1 MEELKV
7 LDDAKLTKK
16 VYSQK
21 GITLGAFMG
30 GPVTTGYLLI
40 ENYKSLENRA
50 VVNKAWG
57 FTIFSTII
65 YYVLAYFLKEVMD
78 MSTVPLF
85 VACVVGSSQIFKQL
99 QAKDV
104 ETYLQKGGEV
114 HSNWRVAGI
123 GLLFLL
129 ATIVVLGAGLMF
141 YETEEPIVIPPPQE
155 LVRPTV
161 PARST
166 TSSSGNLMKSEVNS
180 IQSKSYG
187 DAGHVIVYNDFFFSE
202 LRIDTIAEQL
212 RVLGFFEENQK
223 QLYLEKVLFDYEFS
237 VTDASADL
245 TNEKTS
251 LKYEQLRADL
261 EVFLKDGKVRILL
274 MDENSEEVLR
284 DFGEEI

>member
-7 LDDAKLTKK
+7 LDDVKLTKK
-16 VYSQK
+16 IYSQK
-21 GITLGAFMG
+21 GITLGAFLG
-30 GPVTTGYLLI
+30 GPVTAGYLLI
-40 ENYKSLENRA
+40 ENYKSVENRA

-57 FTIFSTII
+57 VTIFSTII

-85 VACVVGSSQIFKQL
+85 VGCVVGSSQIFKQL
-99 QAKDV
+99 QAEDV
-104 ETYLQKGGEV
+104 EAYIQKGGEI

-129 ATIVVLGAGLMF
+129 ATIVVLGAGLML
-141 YETEEPIVIPPPQE
+141 YKTEEPIVIPPPQE
-155 LVRPTV
+155 LIRPTI

-180 IQSKSYG
+180 LQSKSYG
-187 DAGHVIVYNDFFFSE
+187 DAAHVIVYNDFFFSE

-212 RVLGFFEENQK
+212 TTLGFFDDNPK
-223 QLYLEKVLFDYEFS
+223 NIYLEKVLFDYEFS
-237 VTDASADL
+237 ITDASADL

-251 LKYEQLRADL
+251 LKYEQLRADM
-261 EVFLKDGKVRILL
+261 EAFLKDGKVRILL
-274 MDENSEEVLR
+274 MGDGLEEVLA

>member
-7 LDDAKLTKK
+7 LDDVKLIKK

-21 GITLGAFMG
+21 GIALGAFLG
-30 GPVTTGYLLI
+30 GPVTAGYLLI

-65 YYVLAYFLKEVMD
+65 YYVLAYFLKEVVD

-85 VACVVGSSQIFKQL
+85 VACVVGASQIFKQL
-99 QAKDV
+99 QAEDI
-104 ETYLQKGGEV
+104 EAYLQKGGEV

-129 ATIVVLGAGLMF
+129 ATIVILGAGLML
-141 YETEEPIVIPPPQE
+141 YKTQEPIVIPPPQE

-166 TSSSGNLMKSEVNS
+166 TSSGGNLMKSEVNS
-180 IQSKSYG
+180 LQSKSYG
-187 DAGHVIVYNDFFFSE
+187 DAAHVIVYNDFFFSE

-212 RVLGFFEENQK
+212 IALGFFDANPK
-223 QLYLEKVLFDYEFS
+223 NIYLEKVLFDYEFS
-237 VTDASADL
+237 ITDASADI
-245 TNEKTS
+245 TTEKTN
-251 LKYEQLRADL
+251 LEYEQLRADL
-261 EVFLKDGKVRILL
+261 EAFFKDGKVRILL
-274 MDENSEEVLR
+274 MDENSEEILR